1 MEVKTGIKMK
11 TIRQL
16 RELAGLSKAAA
27 ARLLSKSLGRTVP
40 YQTISR
46 FESGE
51 SSNPTLEMIQALAS
65 AYGVTESQI
74 IDAFRSAAIKKTTP
88 TNKASV

>member
-1 MEVKTGIKMK
+1 MK
-11 TIRQL
+11 TIKEL
-16 RELAGLSKAAA
+16 RESAGLSKAAA
-27 ARLLSKSLGRTVP
+27 ARLLSESLGRTVP

-65 AYGVTESQI
+65 AYGAPESQI
-74 IDAFRSAAIKKTTP
+74 IDAFRPPIRDATKPKEA
-88 TNKASV
+88 

>member
-1 MEVKTGIKMK
+1 MK
-11 TIRQL
+11 TIKEL

-27 ARLLSKSLGRTVP
+27 ARLLSESLGRTVP

-51 SSNPTLEMIQALAS
+51 SANPTMKMIQALAD

-74 IDAFRSAAIKKTTP
+74 IDAFRPPIRDATKCEHGLSKP
-88 TNKASV
+88 SVI